1 MKPRLVKA
9 IEDPSTGNLIN
20 LPPEVEIDLKIP
32 EDWLALV
39 REAMIEVNISGT
51 GARVMA
57 GTPYRVAGKTGT
69 SQVFSIKQNETY
81 NADRVAERL
90 RDHSLYVAFA
100 PAEDPKVA
108 LAVIVENGGFGAAA
122 AAPLARLVMDHLLVE
137 RVKEGRALP

>member
-1 MKPRLVKA
+1 
-9 IEDPSTGNLIN
+9 
-20 LPPEVEIDLKIP
+20 
-32 EDWLALV
+32 
-39 REAMIEVNISGT
+39 
-51 GARVMA
+51 
-57 GTPYRVAGKTGT
+57 VAGKTGT

-81 NADRVAERL
+81 NADRIAERL

-122 AAPLARLVMDHLLVE
+122 AAPLARQVMDYLLVE